1 MNEFSSTSRRSPR
14 FAMAAVLVLGAV
26 AIGLRFRNAWVYP
39 LGMGFDAQGNWAYI
53 DSLRSLWVLPDP
65 ETTWSA
71 AHPPFFYALSAALS
85 FVLGHPEPHTV
96 VIATRFFS
104 TAVGLGAIVAIMV
117 WVRRFDPSQPERAWL
132 SGALLLFLPV
142 HIYMSAMLSEEILV
156 SSLRTFVVL
165 GVLTDLKGNSGVGR
179 AWIWGGLA
187 GLALLTK
194 LSGLL
199 LVIAAGGAYLLAG
212 WTGRGVRWGAVR
224 GLALGLGAF
233 CTGGWFYVYRW
244 WTRGYFYPSGLEVH
258 RIMFEMP
265 PGQRTLSDYF
275 SFPFSSLTGSDLLTA
290 DLIHSVWG
298 STYATIWF
306 DGHRHFLPLEAPGL
320 MLAGGVIGFLGLI
333 PTVAFFIGSVRGA
346 RRMLKK
352 ANPIDGLL
360 LGLIVF
366 NLAGYALFTWRN
378 PWFATL
384 KGSYLLGL
392 IAPFAIYASESLSAG
407 WRFLRDRAQVGASL
421 GAAGLLI
428 LWITVTLTFASEGVF
443 SKREY
448 PGLDWR
454 RASPNRPPLPDE
466 ENERLRNSPVPNV
479 HPR

>member
-1 MNEFSSTSRRSPR
+1 MNEFSSTSHRAPR
-14 FAMAAVLVLGAV
+14 FTLAAVLVLGAV

-39 LGMGFDAQGNWAYI
+39 LDMGFDAQGNWAYI
-53 DSLRSLWVLPDP
+53 DSLRSFGVLPDP

-71 AHPPFFYALSAALS
+71 AHPPLFYALSAALS
-85 FVLGHPEPHTV
+85 FVLGHPDPHAV

-104 TAVGLGAIVAIMV
+104 TAVGLGAIGAIMV

-132 SGALLLFLPV
+132 SGALVLFLPV

-156 SSLRTFVVL
+156 SSLTTFVVL
-165 GVLTDLKGNSGVGR
+165 GVLTDLRGDSGVAR
-179 AWIWGGLA
+179 AWLWGGLA

-199 LVIAAGGAYLLAG
+199 VVIAAGGAYLLAG
-212 WTGRGVRWGAVR
+212 WTGRGGMWGAVR

-244 WTRGYFYPSGLEVH
+244 WARGYFYPSGLEVH

-265 PGQRTLSDYF
+265 PGQRTLADYF
-275 SFPFSSLTGSDLLTA
+275 SFPFSSLTGSDLLSA
-290 DLIHSVWG
+290 ELIHSVWG

-320 MLAGGVIGFLGLI
+320 MLAGVVIGVLGLI
-333 PTVAFFIGSVRGA
+333 PTGAFLIGSVRGV
-346 RRMLKK
+346 RRMMRK
-352 ANPIDGLL
+352 ANAIDGLL
-360 LGLIVF
+360 LGLIALNV
-366 NLAGYALFTWRN
+366 AGYVLFTWRN

-384 KGSYLLGL
+384 KGSFLLGL
-392 IAPFAIYASESLSAG
+392 AAPFAIYASESLSAG
-407 WRFLRDRAQVGASL
+407 WHLLRDRAQVGASL
-421 GAAGLLI
+421 GAAALLI
-428 LWITVTLTFASEGVF
+428 LWISVTLTFASEGVF

-454 RASPNRPPLPDE
+454 RASPNRLPLQDQ
-466 ENERLRNSPVPNV
+466 ENEKLRASPASGA